1 MTEYDNT
8 NSGALFRND
17 RKTTDRHP
25 DYTGSLNV
33 NGTDFWLSGW
43 LKTTRDGT
51 KFFSLAIKPKTSDAQ
66 EPRASSSKPDLG
78 GDDIPF

>member
-17 RKTTDRHP
+17 RKSTDRHP

-43 LKTTRDGT
+43 LKTKRDGA
-51 KFFSLAIKPKTSDAQ
+51 KFFSLSIKPKIGDAQ
-66 EPRASSSKPDLG
+66 EPRDSSSKPGLY
-78 GDDIPF
+78 DDIPF